1 MWNVVRNMRS
11 RRRFTAPPPVADTN
25 PQRERR
31 RSRDDSEPSAIR
43 SDRPRLLM
51 SRVLSCE
58 AAPANSLGRQPKVGH
73 ERNGFEPRS
82 GVRLECANLCRR
94 FAAQIVAAGLFPW
107 ATAQGYLLPSLRD
120 SRKAQRPRLRCGL
133 VSRAH
138 AACSPRRS
146 GFTLVELISTCVL
159 LGVVFSVSIPLL
171 VTVAR
176 ERLSAEQRQFALQHA
191 TNLLERAVVKDWS
204 ELPPGEQTLTAA
216 PPDVLAMLPGL
227 ERQLTVTELSDEPRS
242 KQVAVSIRWQGRAGH
257 PVAPLALSA
266 WVYPVQEGQP

>member
-1 MWNVVRNMRS
+1 MWNAEVKMRTAIARFALSASFNRVGNAPRGDGLNMLECRSTRGALPTRLNDRAGQYKVVRPLGGRKS
-11 RRRFTAPPPVADTN
+11 RPLTLALSPQSWGEGTRRRASVTPA
-25 PQRERR
+25 RR
-31 RSRDDSEPSAIR
+31 
-43 SDRPRLLM
+43 
-51 SRVLSCE
+51 
-58 AAPANSLGRQPKVGH
+58 
-73 ERNGFEPRS
+73 
-82 GVRLECANLCRR
+82 
-94 FAAQIVAAGLFPW
+94 
-107 ATAQGYLLPSLRD
+107 
-120 SRKAQRPRLRCGL
+120 
-133 VSRAH
+133 
-138 AACSPRRS
+138 

-191 TNLLERAVVKDWS
+191 TNLLERAVVQDWS

>member
-1 MWNVVRNMRS
+1 MGNIELQMRTATARFALPASFNRVGNAPRVDGRNVLECRSTRGALPTRLNDRAGQYKVVRPLGVRMSRPLTLSPQGRGEGTS
-11 RRRFTAPPPVADTN
+11 RRIPGLRA
-25 PQRERR
+25 RR
-31 RSRDDSEPSAIR
+31 
-43 SDRPRLLM
+43 
-51 SRVLSCE
+51 
-58 AAPANSLGRQPKVGH
+58 
-73 ERNGFEPRS
+73 
-82 GVRLECANLCRR
+82 
-94 FAAQIVAAGLFPW
+94 
-107 ATAQGYLLPSLRD
+107 
-120 SRKAQRPRLRCGL
+120 
-133 VSRAH
+133 
-138 AACSPRRS
+138 

-191 TNLLERAVVKDWS
+191 TNLLERAVVQDWS

>member
-1 MWNVVRNMRS
+1 MGNIELQMR
-11 RRRFTAPPPVADTN
+11 TATA
-25 PQRERR
+25 
-31 RSRDDSEPSAIR
+31 
-43 SDRPRLLM
+43 
-51 SRVLSCE
+51 
-58 AAPANSLGRQPKVGH
+58 
-73 ERNGFEPRS
+73 
-82 GVRLECANLCRR
+82 R
-94 FAAQIVAAGLFPW
+94 FALPVSFNRVGNAPRGDGRNEMGCRSTRGALPTRLNDRTGQYKIVRPLGGRKSRPLTLTLSPQSWGEGTSRCVAV
-107 ATAQGYLLPSLRD
+107 LP
-120 SRKAQRPRLRCGL
+120 A
-133 VSRAH
+133 
-138 AACSPRRS
+138 RR

-204 ELPPGEQTLTAA
+204 EFPPGEQTLTAA

-242 KQVAVSIRWQGRAGH
+242 KQVAVSIRWQGRAGTV
-257 PVAPLALSA
+257 VAPLALSA